1 MRGNEMEKETR
12 EARNRNILVIV
23 RGLLFSRVAF
33 QEIYQKY
40 KERHLRFSDIG
51 NWVDDKGQSLLYN
64 LKEQCHSL
72 FRDRKESSLNKNEW
86 LLDLAIGSI
95 FHEAMKLRENLYQ
108 IEVYRPKYLQ
118 YKSKA
123 GKSPYE
129 KDYLQQF
136 ERIVSKAEQGVL
148 EGMDETRSLFRDAMA
163 QLIDFFTESKENR
176 YLVRFLLEHQPLLR
190 KVYGLRGTQEVFSDM
205 FEKGLWEAYYL
216 AGQSYLQSE
225 HYDLAFHCFS
235 KASGIDPA
243 HDDLQF
249 FLNFSRGMDAYYKN
263 AYSRA
268 LSNFA
273 KLTPHRPD
281 VRLEKHHLRKA
292 EEVCNKIASELRDEK
307 KARASAK
314 CQFLAEKIKKML

>member
-1 MRGNEMEKETR
+1 MENETR

-23 RGLLFSRVAF
+23 RELLLSEVAF
-33 QEIYQKY
+33 QEIFRKY
-40 KERHLRFSDIG
+40 TESRLRFSDIG
-51 NWVDDKGQSLLYN
+51 NWVDDKGESLLYN

-129 KDYLQQF
+129 KDYLRLF
-136 ERIVSKAEQGVL
+136 ERIISKAEQGVS

-163 QLIDFFTESKENR
+163 QLMDFFEEGKENQ
-176 YLVRFLLEHQPLLR
+176 YLVRFLLEHRPLLR
-190 KVYGLRGTQEVFSDM
+190 KVYGPKGTQKVFSSM

-235 KASGIDPA
+235 KASEIDPGG

-263 AYSRA
+263 VYSRA

-273 KLTPHRPD
+273 KLTPHMPNA
-281 VRLEKHHLRKA
+281 RLEKQHLRKA

-314 CQFLAEKIKKML
+314 CQFLAEQIKKML